1 MYRSSDGSSR
11 ASRAAGL
18 ALLFLSSSLV
28 AALALLARPDTAVAQ
43 EPRKITVV
51 AKKYEFQPNHIELK
65 VGEPVQITFES
76 EDTKHGFACKE
87 LTEEKVV
94 FSKDSPAQIKLTPEK
109 AGTFKFKCAK
119 FCGLGHG
126 KMKGEIV
133 VSP

>member
-1 MYRSSDGSSR
+1 MHRASDRFSR

-18 ALLFLSSSLV
+18 ALLFLSSSLWATRV
-28 AALALLARPDTAVAQ
+28 FARQDTPTAQ

-65 VGEPVQITFES
+65 VGEPVEITFES

-94 FSKDSPAQIKLTPEK
+94 FAKDSPGHLTLTPDK